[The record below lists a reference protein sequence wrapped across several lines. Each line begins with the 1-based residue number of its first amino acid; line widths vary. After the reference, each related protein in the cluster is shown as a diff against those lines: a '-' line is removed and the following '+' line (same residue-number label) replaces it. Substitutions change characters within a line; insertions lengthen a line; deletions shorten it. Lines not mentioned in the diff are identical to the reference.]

1 LLKGTV
7 NFDNVDI
14 AIYSPFYRKLVS

>member
-14 AIYSPFYRKLVS
+14 AIYFLLYRKLVS